1 MPTITIPTPSQAR
14 SKQRICEGFLHI
26 LEIERYHLEIE
37 LSDGLI
43 SEDELKQQLNI
54 IAGDEERLRQ
64 ELESAQVIER
74 TSSAA

>member
-26 LEIERYHLEIE
+26 YEIERYRLDTEYHGGHITEE
-37 LSDGLI
+37 
-43 SEDELKQQLNI
+43 ELKQQLNA
-54 IAGDEERLRQ
+54 IAKDEERIRHDM
-64 ELESAQVIER
+64 ESAIVIER